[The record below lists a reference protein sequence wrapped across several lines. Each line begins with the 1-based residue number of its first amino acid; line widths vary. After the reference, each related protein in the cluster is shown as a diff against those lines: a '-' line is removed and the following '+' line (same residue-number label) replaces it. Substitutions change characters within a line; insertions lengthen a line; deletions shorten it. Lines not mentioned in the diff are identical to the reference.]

1 MRLRRGLMDDRLLCA
16 GPGRLTQALGLTGAD
31 NGADVARDPFRLV
44 PPAGVVPV
52 VRSPRI
58 GISKATE
65 KLWRY
70 VEAGSSWSS
79 RARRA
84 A

>member
-1 MRLRRGLMDDRLLCA
+1 
-16 GPGRLTQALGLTGAD
+16 LTGAD
-31 NGADVARDPFRLV
+31 NGAVVTRAPFAIV
-44 PPAGVVPV
+44 PPAAPV
-52 VRSPRI
+52 AVERSPRI
-58 GISKATE
+58 GITKATE

-79 RARRA
+79 RGRRA